1 MRQDVLVRLTDFW
14 NRMDDALGPG
24 YARSWASD
32 VRLAGLG
39 SRTVDE
45 ALAAG
50 EDTKAV
56 WRVVHQALGLPAA
69 DR

>member
-1 MRQDVLVRLTDFW
+1 MRQTDFW
-14 NRMDDALGPG
+14 NRMEAALGVG
-24 YARSWASD
+24 YARSWAAD

-56 WRVVHQALGLPAA
+56 WRVVHQALGLPPSE
-69 DR
+69 R